1 MCRTWVEV
9 QPRLSSV
16 SSISISSSIVAI
28 SVASK
33 SRPSQLPLLLCLRH
47 LACGQ
52 PTPDS
57 EPQQGTNRQSRCAAA
72 GSNGVLRVVE
82 VGQGREAQSR
92 TQRRDGRVG
101 STRKME
107 RSEALARDKPG
118 MYQHQREVENSISI
132 TMQSY
137 THVG

>member
-1 MCRTWVEV
+1 M
-9 QPRLSSV
+9 
-16 SSISISSSIVAI
+16 
-28 SVASK
+28 
-33 SRPSQLPLLLCLRH
+33 
-47 LACGQ
+47 
-52 PTPDS
+52 
-57 EPQQGTNRQSRCAAA
+57 
-72 GSNGVLRVVE
+72 LRVAE

-137 THVG
+137 THVGWRHNGPGVTGAPL

>member
-1 MCRTWVEV
+1 M
-9 QPRLSSV
+9 
-16 SSISISSSIVAI
+16 
-28 SVASK
+28 
-33 SRPSQLPLLLCLRH
+33 
-47 LACGQ
+47 
-52 PTPDS
+52 
-57 EPQQGTNRQSRCAAA
+57 
-72 GSNGVLRVVE
+72 LRVAE

-92 TQRRDGRVG
+92 TQRWDGRVG